1 MHHTLQL
8 WHFSVIADC
17 TFRVTFV
24 KEEELVC
31 PRAVLEGDNVGR
43 ARAVDAHRSGD
54 LVAAGDSCKLVA
66 GPDAEDGSDREV
78 RVDNAGTVK
87 GIECNAETT
96 YET

>member
-1 MHHTLQL
+1 M
-8 WHFSVIADC
+8 
-17 TFRVTFV
+17 
-24 KEEELVC
+24 C